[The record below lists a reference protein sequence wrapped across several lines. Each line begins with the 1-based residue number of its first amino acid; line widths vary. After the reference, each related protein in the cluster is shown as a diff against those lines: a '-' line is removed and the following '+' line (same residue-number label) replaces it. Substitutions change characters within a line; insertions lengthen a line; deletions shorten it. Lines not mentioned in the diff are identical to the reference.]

1 MKEIILKVDKND
13 RVIGEIEKGKA
24 HKGKGIL
31 HRAFFVIIFNKGGK
45 ILLAKRSKHKKL
57 WPGFWEGTV
66 ASHQRKGETLEE
78 AIKRRVKEEIGIKI
92 QKIKSL
98 LKFYYQDFFEKEGV
112 ENEICHVVKV
122 KCQGKAFPNKKEV
135 SRIKWII
142 LKNLK
147 KDVKENPHKYTPW
160 FLISFRRI
168 FR

>member
-1 MKEIILKVDKND
+1 MKEIILKVDKSD
-13 RVIGEIEKGKA
+13 RVIGEIEKEKA
-24 HKGKGIL
+24 HKGKGVL
-31 HRAFFVIIFNKGGK
+31 HRAFFVIVFNKKGE

-92 QKIKSL
+92 QKIKFL
-98 LKFYYQDFFEKEGV
+98 FKFFYQDFFEKKGV
-112 ENEICHVVKV
+112 EKEICHVVKV
-122 KCQGKAFPNKKEV
+122 KYQGKVFPNKKEV
-135 SRIKWII
+135 AEIKWITP
-142 LKNLK
+142 KKLK
-147 KDVKENPHKYTPW
+147 KDIKENPHKYTPW